1 VEHELTLAYQPLHEL
16 SRRSIVGV
24 EALSRWEHPDLG
36 PIAPPAF
43 IRLAEQSGLIVPLGR
58 LVLHAACR
66 QMRAWLDAGAPPGMD
81 LFVNVSAIQF
91 AHRDFATELGEILKA
106 TRLPPKNLVVEVTE
120 SALVDAPDAVAS
132 FAAIKALGVRIA
144 IDDFG
149 TGYSS
154 ISYLARFPVDIL
166 KIDRSFVSALNASHT
181 SESLVRVI
189 LALGASLSLDTVAE
203 GIETEQ
209 QLELLTRM
217 GCTLGQGY
225 LLSRPTSP
233 DEIEHLLGLDVPGR
247 TWPAAVDLP
256 AA

>member
-1 VEHELTLAYQPLHEL
+1 
-16 SRRSIVGV
+16 
-24 EALSRWEHPDLG
+24 
-36 PIAPPAF
+36 
-43 IRLAEQSGLIVPLGR
+43 
-58 LVLHAACR
+58 
-66 QMRAWLDAGAPPGMD
+66 M
-81 LFVNVSAIQF
+81 
-91 AHRDFATELGEILKA
+91 
-106 TRLPPKNLVVEVTE
+106 
-120 SALVDAPDAVAS
+120 
-132 FAAIKALGVRIA
+132 
-144 IDDFG
+144 
-149 TGYSS
+149 
-154 ISYLARFPVDIL
+154 
-166 KIDRSFVSALNASHT
+166 SALNASHT